1 MASHLRGGR
10 KRDVCREFVVQRPY
24 HGNLKMPHLM
34 RHRQPSGLDFLCR
47 AVNENWILEESVR
60 DTFSSFTITPPVSGV
75 ERRRKHQNYFSE
87 SVERHWRSFLSLVF
101 FLEYFIGNKWRCP
114 RRFFSVVGSACRRPN
129 CALLTLSFRL
139 PVDWFGTCSLWLVVF
154 RVGWA
159 DFPVWHRCDLC
170 LEETASLAF
179 NNLPL
184 FRPNIWYCGTHMIH

>member
-1 MASHLRGGR
+1 MASLLRGGR

-87 SVERHWRSFLSLVF
+87 SVERH
-101 FLEYFIGNKWRCP
+101 
-114 RRFFSVVGSACRRPN
+114 
-129 CALLTLSFRL
+129 
-139 PVDWFGTCSLWLVVF
+139 
-154 RVGWA
+154 
-159 DFPVWHRCDLC
+159 
-170 LEETASLAF
+170 
-179 NNLPL
+179 
-184 FRPNIWYCGTHMIH
+184 